1 MSIQVRPPA
10 AGPAAWSRAAM
21 PVIVGFAPPDTVRLS
36 DLADARVLGRALDEL
51 EAACG
56 ADRGRAALTLIHVCL
71 ATIEAVLT
79 GPLVLDGISL
89 RVRAHE
95 LGARLHDGRVS
106 AAWVLTARPA
116 AVTDPAAHL
125 GATAT
130 SLLVPVIAAI
140 QGLHRLPARGVD
152 NVMLDG
158 LAAGYRRSARL
169 AGREPDAAF
178 VARLMAGA
186 GRPAHPAARPLEV
199 TVDGGP
205 AVTFH
210 VPATCCV
217 LASDAADGSCPM
229 CPQWPDDAARR
240 MAIRDWVEG
249 MAAAGFRATVGRERI
264 DRHGRGL
271 ER

>member
-1 MSIQVRPPA
+1 
-10 AGPAAWSRAAM
+10 M

-36 DLADARVLGRALDEL
+36 DLADASVLRQVLDDLRA
-51 EAACG
+51 ASG
-56 ADRGRAALTLIHVCL
+56 VDRGRAALTLMHQCL
-71 ATIEAVLT
+71 AIIEAVLT
-79 GPLVLDGISL
+79 GPLELDGISL

-106 AAWVLTARPA
+106 AAWVLAARPV
-116 AVTDPAAHL
+116 AVADPAAHL
-125 GATAT
+125 GVTAT

-140 QGLHRLPARGVD
+140 HGLHRLPVRGLD

-178 VARLMAGA
+178 VARLLSGA
-186 GRPAHPAARPLEV
+186 GRPAHPTARPLDV
-199 TVDGGP
+199 AVDDGP

-217 LASDAADGSCPM
+217 LASSADGGSCPT
-229 CPQWPDDAARR
+229 CPQWPDDGTRR
-240 MAIRDWVEG
+240 GAIRAWVEG
-249 MAAAGFRATVGRERI
+249 MDAAGFRATVGRDRI
-264 DRHGRGL
+264 DRIGRGS
-271 ER
+271 EP